1 MNNSQP
7 PSVAQPRPPMDILTA
22 QLSFTV
28 YAAARAMAA
37 CYRPLLAPL
46 GLTHTQYLV
55 MLVLWERQLVTVG
68 DLGERL
74 HLDSG
79 TISPLLTR
87 LERAKLIHRH
97 RSPDD
102 ERVVE
107 VSASALGRALR
118 ARAAAVPV
126 EMARATG
133 MTRAEIISLRDTLQ
147 VLIMRL
153 RAAEP
158 RLPPVA

>member
-1 MNNSQP
+1 MNNSQVP
-7 PSVAQPRPPMDILTA
+7 NVAQPRPPIEALTA

-37 CYRPLLAPL
+37 CYRPLLTPL
-46 GLTHTQYLV
+46 GLTYTQYLV
-55 MLVLWERQLVTVG
+55 MLALWDRQQVTVG
-68 DLGERL
+68 ELGERL
-74 HLDSG
+74 ELDSG

-87 LERAKLIHRH
+87 LERAKLVHRH

-158 RLPPVA
+158 RLPPHP